1 MGDLNVVTVL
11 GRLTR
16 DVDLKQTNGGT
27 VARFS
32 LANGYRKK
40 QGGEYVEATN
50 FIDCVAFGK
59 TGEAIQK
66 YVSKGQRLLVSGAL
80 RWSSWESADGK
91 KQSKLEVL
99 VESFNFI
106 ERKESGQQS
115 GPTPADV
122 SGLDDIF

>member
-16 DVDLKQTNGGT
+16 DVELKQTNGGT

-40 QGGEYVEATN
+40 QGSEYVEATN

-80 RWSSWESADGK
+80 RWSSWESDGRK
-91 KQSKLEVL
+91 HSKLEVL

-106 ERKESGQQS
+106 ERKESGKQS

>member
-1 MGDLNVVTVL
+1 MGDLNVVTIL

-16 DVDLKQTNGGT
+16 DVELKQTNGGT

-40 QGGEYVEATN
+40 QGSEYVEATN

-66 YVSKGQRLLVSGAL
+66 YVSKGQRL
-80 RWSSWESADGK
+80 
-91 KQSKLEVL
+91 
-99 VESFNFI
+99 
-106 ERKESGQQS
+106 
-115 GPTPADV
+115 
-122 SGLDDIF
+122 

>member
-1 MGDLNVVTVL
+1 MGDLNVVTIL

-16 DVDLKQTNGGT
+16 DVELKQTNGGM

-40 QGGEYVEATN
+40 QGNEYVEATN

-66 YVSKGQRLLVSGAL
+66 SVKKGHRLLVFGSL
-80 RWSSWESADGK
+80 RWSSWESDGK
-91 KQSKLEVL
+91 KHSKLEVL

-122 SGLDDIF
+122 SGLEDIF

>member
-1 MGDLNVVTVL
+1 MGDLNVVTIL

-16 DVDLKQTNGGT
+16 DVELKQTNGGT

-40 QGGEYVEATN
+40 QGSEYVEATN

-80 RWSSWESADGK
+80 RWSSWESDGRK
-91 KQSKLEVL
+91 HSKLEVL

-106 ERKESGQQS
+106 ERKESGKQS

>member
-1 MGDLNVVTVL
+1 MGDLNVVTIL

-16 DVDLKQTNGGT
+16 DVELKQTNGGT

-40 QGGEYVEATN
+40 QGSEYVEATN

-59 TGEAIQK
+59 TGEAIHK
-66 YVSKGQRLLVSGAL
+66 YVSKGQRLLVSGEL
-80 RWSSWESADGK
+80 RWSSWESDGK
-91 KQSKLEVL
+91 KHSKLEVL

-106 ERKESGQQS
+106 ERKESGKQS

>member
-1 MGDLNVVTVL
+1 MGDLNVVTIL

-16 DVDLKQTNGGT
+16 DVELKQTNGGT

-40 QGGEYVEATN
+40 QGSEYVEATN

-66 YVSKGQRLLVSGAL
+66 YVSKGQRLLVSGEL
-80 RWSSWESADGK
+80 RWSSWESDGK

-106 ERKESGQQS
+106 ERKESGKQS

>member
-1 MGDLNVVTVL
+1 MGDLNMVMVL

-16 DVDLKQTNGGT
+16 DVELKQTNSGS

-40 QGGEYVEATN
+40 QGNEYVEATN

-59 TGEAIQK
+59 TGETIQK

-80 RWSSWESADGK
+80 RWSSWESDGK
-91 KQSKLEVL
+91 KHSKLEVL

-106 ERKESGQQS
+106 ERKESGPQS
-115 GPTPADV
+115 GPTPDDV

>member
-16 DVDLKQTNGGT
+16 DVELKQTNGGS

-40 QGGEYVEATN
+40 QGSEYVEATN
-50 FIDCVAFGK
+50 FIDCVALGK
-59 TGEAIQK
+59 TGEAIEK
-66 YVSKGQRLLVSGAL
+66 YVSKGQRLLVSGTL
-80 RWSSWESADGK
+80 RWSSWESDGK
-91 KQSKLEVL
+91 KHSKLEVL

>member
-16 DVDLKQTNGGT
+16 DVELKQTNGGT
-27 VARFS
+27 VARSS

-40 QGGEYVEATN
+40 QGSEYVEATN

-66 YVSKGQRLLVSGAL
+66 YVSKGQRLLVSGEL
-80 RWSSWESADGK
+80 RWSSWESDGK
-91 KQSKLEVL
+91 KHSKLEVL

-106 ERKESGQQS
+106 ERKESGKQS

>member
-16 DVDLKQTNGGT
+16 DVELKQTNGGT

-40 QGGEYVEATN
+40 QGSEYVEATN

-80 RWSSWESADGK
+80 RWSSWESDGK
-91 KQSKLEVL
+91 RNSKLEVL

>member
-1 MGDLNVVTVL
+1 MGDLNVVTIL

-16 DVDLKQTNGGT
+16 DVELKQTNGGT

-40 QGGEYVEATN
+40 QGSEYVEATN

-80 RWSSWESADGK
+80 RWSSWESDGK
-91 KQSKLEVL
+91 KHSKLEVL

-106 ERKESGQQS
+106 ERKESGKQS

>member
-1 MGDLNVVTVL
+1 MGDLNVVTIL

-16 DVDLKQTNGGT
+16 DVELKQTDGGT

-40 QGGEYVEATN
+40 QGNEYVEATN

-80 RWSSWESADGK
+80 RWSSWESDGRK
-91 KQSKLEVL
+91 HSKLDVL

-106 ERKESGQQS
+106 ERKESAQS
-115 GPTPADV
+115 GPSAADV

>member
-1 MGDLNVVTVL
+1 MGDLNVVTIL

-16 DVDLKQTNGGT
+16 DVELKQTNGGT

-40 QGGEYVEATN
+40 QGSEYVEATN

-80 RWSSWESADGK
+80 RWSSWESDGRK
-91 KQSKLEVL
+91 HSKLEVL
-99 VESFNFI
+99 VESFNCI
-106 ERKESGQQS
+106 ERKESGKQS

>member
-16 DVDLKQTNGGT
+16 DVELKQTNGWS

-40 QGGEYVEATN
+40 QGNEYVEATN

-80 RWSSWESADGK
+80 RWSSWEIADGK

-106 ERKESGQQS
+106 ERKESGPQS
-115 GPTPADV
+115 GPTPADI

>member
-16 DVDLKQTNGGT
+16 DVELKQTNGGT

-40 QGGEYVEATN
+40 QGNEYVEATN

-80 RWSSWESADGK
+80 RWSSWESDGRK
-91 KQSKLEVL
+91 HSKLEVL

-106 ERKESGQQS
+106 ERKESAQS

>member
-1 MGDLNVVTVL
+1 MGDLNVVTIL

-16 DVDLKQTNGGT
+16 DVELKQTNGGT

-40 QGGEYVEATN
+40 QGSEYVEATN

-59 TGEAIQK
+59 TGEAIHK

-80 RWSSWESADGK
+80 RWSSWESDGRK
-91 KQSKLEVL
+91 HSKLEVL

-106 ERKESGQQS
+106 ERKESGKQS

>member
-16 DVDLKQTNGGT
+16 DVELKQTNGGT

-40 QGGEYVEATN
+40 QGNEYAEATN

-66 YVSKGQRLLVSGAL
+66 YVSKGQRLLVLGAL
-80 RWSSWESADGK
+80 RWSSWESDGK
-91 KQSKLEVL
+91 KHSKLEVL

-106 ERKESGQQS
+106 ERKEAGQQS

>member
-1 MGDLNVVTVL
+1 MGDLNVVTIL

-16 DVDLKQTNGGT
+16 DVELKQTNGGT

-40 QGGEYVEATN
+40 QGSEYVEATN

-66 YVSKGQRLLVSGAL
+66 YVSKGQRLLVSGEL
-80 RWSSWESADGK
+80 RWSSWESDGK
-91 KQSKLEVL
+91 KHSKLEVL

-106 ERKESGQQS
+106 ERKESGKQS

>member
-1 MGDLNVVTVL
+1 MGDLNVVTIL

-16 DVDLKQTNGGT
+16 DVELKQTNGGT

-40 QGGEYVEATN
+40 QGSEYVEATN

-59 TGEAIQK
+59 TGEAIHK
-66 YVSKGQRLLVSGAL
+66 YVSKGQRLLVSGEL
-80 RWSSWESADGK
+80 RWSSWESDCK
-91 KQSKLEVL
+91 KHSKLEVL

-106 ERKESGQQS
+106 ERKESGKQS

>member
-16 DVDLKQTNGGT
+16 DVELKQTNGGT

-40 QGGEYVEATN
+40 QGNEYVEATN

-80 RWSSWESADGK
+80 RWSSWESDGK
-91 KQSKLEVL
+91 KHSKLEVL

-106 ERKESGQQS
+106 ERKESGPQS
-115 GPTPADV
+115 GPTPDDV

>member
-1 MGDLNVVTVL
+1 MGDLNVVTIL

-16 DVDLKQTNGGT
+16 DVELKQTNGGS

-40 QGGEYVEATN
+40 QGSEYVEATN

-66 YVSKGQRLLVSGAL
+66 YVSKGQRLLVSGEL
-80 RWSSWESADGK
+80 RWSSWESDGK
-91 KQSKLEVL
+91 KHSKLEVL

-106 ERKESGQQS
+106 ERKESGKQS

>member
-1 MGDLNVVTVL
+1 MGDLNVVTIL

-16 DVDLKQTNGGT
+16 DVELKQTNGGT

-40 QGGEYVEATN
+40 QGNEYVEATN

-80 RWSSWESADGK
+80 RWSSWESDGRK
-91 KQSKLEVL
+91 HSKLEVL

-106 ERKESGQQS
+106 ERKESGKQS

>member
-1 MGDLNVVTVL
+1 MGDLNVVTIL

-16 DVDLKQTNGGT
+16 DVELKQTNGGT

-40 QGGEYVEATN
+40 QGSEYVEATN

-59 TGEAIQK
+59 TGEAIHK

-80 RWSSWESADGK
+80 RWSSWESDGK
-91 KQSKLEVL
+91 KHSKLEVL

-106 ERKESGQQS
+106 ERKESGKQS

>member
-1 MGDLNVVTVL
+1 MGDLNVVTIL

-16 DVDLKQTNGGT
+16 DVELKQTNGGT

-40 QGGEYVEATN
+40 QGSEYIEATN

-59 TGEAIQK
+59 TGEAIHK
-66 YVSKGQRLLVSGAL
+66 YVSKGQRLLVSGEL
-80 RWSSWESADGK
+80 RWSSWESDGK

-106 ERKESGQQS
+106 ERKESGKQS

>member
-1 MGDLNVVTVL
+1 MGDLNVVTIL

-16 DVDLKQTNGGT
+16 DVELKQTNGGT

-40 QGGEYVEATN
+40 QGSEYVEATN

-59 TGEAIQK
+59 TGEAIHK
-66 YVSKGQRLLVSGAL
+66 YVSKGQRLLVSGEL
-80 RWSSWESADGK
+80 RWSSWESDGK

-106 ERKESGQQS
+106 ERKESGKQS